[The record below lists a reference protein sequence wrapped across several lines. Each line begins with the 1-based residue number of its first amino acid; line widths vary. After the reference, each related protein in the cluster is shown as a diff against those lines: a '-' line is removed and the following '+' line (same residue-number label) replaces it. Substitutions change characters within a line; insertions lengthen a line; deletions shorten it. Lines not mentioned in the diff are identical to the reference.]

1 LLNKTFILLHDFSRT
16 IYHNAFLMPTI
27 WNILYTAYA
36 LYISYSLIVNCVYNL
51 YILYISYITIIML
64 A

>member
-1 LLNKTFILLHDFSRT
+1 
-16 IYHNAFLMPTI
+16 MPTI